1 MVALSR
7 CTVYGPGLSVMNTYE
22 RHRLYVLRR
31 KRRRM
36 LLRRVLLAHAA
47 ALSLLALW
55 SVIAR
60 VGPVAGVVDAPET
73 VGARTAVRVL
83 EQTVRSTARL
93 DRLVRPAHRAAER
106 DSALL
111 LFRLQDSMPRGL
123 DSAPVLP
130 PLDIRVDED
139 LANMELPEAPVAG
152 KRSLDILL
160 IGIDSRLGR
169 ESGRADAIQL
179 LTVDLDQGSLRIT
192 GVPRGTRS
200 DLGYENEASNI
211 ISNVRAARGRPELLR
226 RVARLCGRDS
236 IGYWV
241 EVGFSDMFGI
251 LEVLGYEQ
259 PGAQLQAL
267 RQRKGFQYGDHT
279 RCYRQGQFVAQAIGR
294 LLPLLQGPMGDVL
307 IARGLDLVRSNLTET
322 QCRGLATLLV
332 ERGLVGDASRVRV
345 DVRSPFMARLQRD
358 ASRSGLN
365 PAGGMAWDSGAEKRI
380 RAVLSG
386 TEHVAPRVVVSRLW
400 TLFRQH
406 GWMQISDVQ
415 CRIELRDTMAAR
427 LDRAW
432 AQLGDEQARRQ
443 LWRTIEA
450 EELLFRPLRLTPL
463 SVNR

>member
-1 MVALSR
+1 MVAR
-7 CTVYGPGLSVMNTYE
+7 RWCEVYAPGLTVMNTYE
-22 RHRLYVLRR
+22 RHRLYLLRR

-36 LLRRVLLAHAA
+36 LFRRVLLAHAVV
-47 ALSLLALW
+47 LLLLALW

-60 VGPVAGVVDAPET
+60 VGPVAGVVEAPEK

-83 EQTVRSTARL
+83 EQTARSSARL
-93 DRLVRPAHRAAER
+93 DRLLRPAHRAAER

-111 LFRLQDSMPRGL
+111 LFRLQDSMPHGL
-123 DSAPVLP
+123 DSTPALP
-130 PLDIRVDED
+130 PLDIRLDDD
-139 LANMELPEAPVAG
+139 LASMEFPAIPAEGVH
-152 KRSLDILL
+152 SLDILL

-169 ESGRADAIQL
+169 ENGRADAIQL
-179 LTVDLDQGSLRIT
+179 LTVDLDEGTLHIT

-200 DLGYENEASNI
+200 ELGYENEASNI

-236 IGYWV
+236 IGYWI

-251 LEVLGYEQ
+251 LELLGYEQ

-279 RCYRQGQFVAQAIGR
+279 RCYRQGQFIAQPIGR

-307 IARGLDLVRSNLTET
+307 IGRGLDLVRSNLTET
-322 QCRGLATLLV
+322 QCRGLATVLV
-332 ERGLVGDASRVRV
+332 ERGFADDASRVQV
-345 DVRSPFMARLQRD
+345 DVRSPFMARLRRD
-358 ASRSGLN
+358 ASRSGQHI
-365 PAGGMAWDSGAEKRI
+365 AGDMIWDSGAEQRI
-380 RAVLSG
+380 RAVLSS
-386 TEHVAPRVVVSRLW
+386 TEHAAPRIVVSKLW

-406 GWMQISDVQ
+406 GWLQVSDVQ
-415 CRIELRDTMAAR
+415 RRIELRDTLGAR

-450 EELLFRPLRLTPL
+450 EDALFRPLRLTPL